1 MKTTN
6 LRTLVLAL
14 LVLVLGVAQAQA
26 GELIFKVTDPR
37 GDDHGNG
44 RLLYPIRSDYEKGDL
59 DVLSFAARRARGGTQ
74 FEVTF
79 ARPIKVADRQAIDD
93 LGTNL
98 SDVARLGFYTFNVD
112 IYIDFD
118 RREGSG
124 WKRLLPGRH
133 AELAPGLGWDRA
145 VVLTPR
151 PAEAKAELRG
161 LMLQELGE
169 ALREGDYE
177 AQLDDVR
184 QSLPADLDLRVHFP
198 NRAHIQ
204 GPTITFFV
212 PDEFLGGQ
220 ALPEWSYTVA
230 VSGADLIQSFDL
242 AASMGLAA
250 SRRENLMI
258 LPISPG
264 KWQDRFG
271 GGREGE
277 PLQPPLVDILVP
289 PGSRQEILLGD
300 FDSRSDRPARLLGV
314 VPAEITKDSR
324 SSTSG
329 AAPGR

>member
-14 LVLVLGVAQAQA
+14 LVLVLAAAQAQA

-44 RLLYPIRSDYEKGDL
+44 HLLYPIRSDYEKGDL
-59 DVLSFAARRARGGTQ
+59 DILSFAARRARGGTQ

-124 WKRLLPGRH
+124 WRRLLPGRQ
-133 AELAPGLGWDRA
+133 AELAQGLGWDRA

-151 PAEAKAELRG
+151 PAEAKEALRG
-161 LMLQELGE
+161 LMLKELGE
-169 ALREGDYE
+169 ALRGGDYE
-177 AQLDDVR
+177 AQLDDVKK
-184 QSLPADLDLRVHFP
+184 SLPADLDLRVHFP
-198 NRAHIQ
+198 NRARIQ
-204 GPTITFFV
+204 GQKISFFV

-220 ALPEWSYTVA
+220 ARPEWSYTVA
-230 VSGADLIQSFDL
+230 VSGSDLIQSFDL
-242 AASMGLAA
+242 AASMGLAE

-300 FDSRSDRPARLLGV
+300 FDSRSERPAQLLGV
-314 VPAEITKDSR
+314 VPAEIDKDSR
-324 SSTSG
+324 PSTSG